1 MGRVWGG
8 LGWNGPAPNPRL
20 LHPAPAPARRLT
32 ALALRC
38 PAHRRVEKE
47 GRGARGRRLACAT
60 RSPARRARTLP
71 VALTVRRSCAACH
84 AARPPP
90 CEDRRDWERG
100 EREIGGPEGRRVER
114 EMERR
119 TGVLAT
125 VAKE

>member
-1 MGRVWGG
+1 MR
-8 LGWNGPAPNPRL
+8 
-20 LHPAPAPARRLT
+20 H
-32 ALALRC
+32 
-38 PAHRRVEKE
+38 
-47 GRGARGRRLACAT
+47 
-60 RSPARRARTLP
+60 P
-71 VALTVRRSCAACH
+71 VAGSPRRPPAVGGRRSCAACH

-125 VAKE
+125 AAKE